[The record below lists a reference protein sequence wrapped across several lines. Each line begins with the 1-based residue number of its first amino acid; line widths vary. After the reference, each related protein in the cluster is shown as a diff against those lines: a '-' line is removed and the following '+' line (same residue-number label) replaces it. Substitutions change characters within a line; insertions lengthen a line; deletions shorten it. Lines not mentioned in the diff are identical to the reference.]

1 MRQLLALPVL
11 LALIS
16 VGHAQ
21 VGPAPARV
29 ISKPMPTKAPSGQ
42 TFNAEAELL
51 VNRKGRVDVVEILS
65 STGDPAFDKQWKK
78 SLSDW
83 RFVPA
88 VGADGEPAES
98 QVRTTYKNNG
108 VTVHPVTPAGSAESV
123 ARNVIQESERVAQL
137 TCKDFLWEYEIVTD
151 ALPRRLALLDP
162 LLKTPQVML
171 VAEMRLTDAQQ
182 ATLRERYDE
191 IVGDAARQCRD
202 NSDAAFW
209 SGVLKPLLQATL

>member
-16 VGHAQ
+16 EGHAQ

-29 ISKPMPTKAPSGQ
+29 ISKPMPSKAPSAQ
-42 TFNAEAELL
+42 TFNAEAELR
-51 VNRKGRVDVVEILS
+51 VDQKGRVDLVEILA
-65 STGDPAFDKQWKK
+65 STGDAAFDKQWRK

-98 QVRTTYKNNG
+98 SVRTNYKNNG
-108 VTVHPVTPAGSAESV
+108 VTVLPVSPAGTADGV
-123 ARNVIQESERVAQL
+123 TRNVIEESERVAQL
-137 TCKDFLWEYEIVTD
+137 TCKDFLWEYEILTD

-162 LLKTPQVML
+162 LLKTPQLML
-171 VAEMRLTDAQQ
+171 SAEMRLTDTQQ
-182 ATLRERYDE
+182 ATLRDRYDD
-191 IVGDAARQCRD
+191 IVSDAAKQCRD
-202 NSDAAFW
+202 NADAAFW
-209 SGVLKPLLQATL
+209 TGVLKPLLQGSL

>member
-1 MRQLLALPVL
+1 LLALPVL

-29 ISKPMPTKAPSGQ
+29 ISKPMPSKAPSAL
-42 TFNAEAELL
+42 TFNAEAELR
-51 VNRKGRVDVVEILS
+51 VDRKGRVDQVEILS
-65 STGDPAFDKQWKK
+65 STSDAGFDKQWRK

-98 QVRTTYKNNG
+98 NVRTAYKNNG
-108 VTVHPVTPAGSAESV
+108 VTVLPLSPAGATESV
-123 ARNVIQESERVAQL
+123 TRNVIEESERVAQL

-171 VAEMRLTDAQQ
+171 AAEMRLTEAQQ
-182 ATLRERYDE
+182 TALRDRYDQ
-191 IVGDAARQCRD
+191 IVSDAAKQCRD
-202 NSDAAFW
+202 NTEAAFW
-209 SGVLKPLLQATL
+209 PEVLKPLLQGSL